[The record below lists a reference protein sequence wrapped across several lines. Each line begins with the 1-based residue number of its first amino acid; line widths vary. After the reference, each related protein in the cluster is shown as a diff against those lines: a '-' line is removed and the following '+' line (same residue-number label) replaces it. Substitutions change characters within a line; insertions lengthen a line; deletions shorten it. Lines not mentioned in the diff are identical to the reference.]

1 MAELEEELARIEADL
16 AAPENAA
23 DYVKAAA
30 LCKRQ
35 EEAEEELLGLYDLL
49 MSAPTSDGK

>member
-49 MSAPTSDGK
+49 MSAPASDGK